1 MRAKPLSDAAVSYDF
16 EQLEP
21 SEPPPRDAPAR
32 MLAQATEEAERI
44 RELAR
49 AEGFQDGRAAGHQQ
63 GAAEIAAGAAALG
76 EAINGI
82 EALRT
87 EIVNTVETDAIE
99 LALALAGKILAGAQ
113 QARPELVV
121 DVVQG
126 ALRRI
131 SDRRRIT
138 VMVNAA
144 DLDVVRAALGELTAQ
159 GSGVELCDLQSDERV
174 ASGSAIVRTS
184 EGEVDASVHTQ
195 LERAREVVNV
205 SLQSSEGL
213 DT

>member
-1 MRAKPLSDAAVSYDF
+1 LSDAAVSYDF

-49 AEGFQDGRAAGHQQ
+49 AEGFEAGRAAGQER
-63 GAAEIAAGAAALG
+63 GAAEIASGAAALG
-76 EAINGI
+76 EAVNGI
-82 EALRT
+82 EALRA
-87 EIVNTVETDAIE
+87 EIVEAIEADAID

-131 SDRRRIT
+131 SDRRKIT
-138 VMVNAA
+138 VMVNPA

-159 GSGVELCDLQSDERV
+159 GSGVELCDLQSDDRV
-174 ASGSAIVRTS
+174 ALGSSIVRTS

>member
-1 MRAKPLSDAAVSYDF
+1 LSDAAVSYDF

-32 MLAQATEEAERI
+32 MLAQATEQAERI

-49 AEGFQDGRAAGHQQ
+49 AEGFEAGRAAGHEQ
-63 GAAEIAAGAAALG
+63 GAAEIAAGAVALG
-76 EAINGI
+76 EAISGI

-87 EIVNTVETDAIE
+87 EIVEAVETDAIE

-138 VMVNAA
+138 VMVNPA
-144 DLDVVRAALGELTAQ
+144 DLDVVRAALGALTAQ

-205 SLQSSEGL
+205 SLQNSEGL

>member
-1 MRAKPLSDAAVSYDF
+1 LSDVAVSYDF

-49 AEGFQDGRAAGHQQ
+49 VEGFQDGRAAGQAQ

-76 EAINGI
+76 EAISGI

-87 EIVNTVETDAIE
+87 EIVEAVETDAIE

-138 VMVNAA
+138 VMVNPA
-144 DLDVVRAALGELTAQ
+144 DLDVVRAALGEITAQ